1 MSNPVLKTTRLL
13 ILLVSMSTLSACSWL
28 NYHHWFGGSECVD
41 KSSDYLSVE
50 DRAPLAIPPGV
61 DTPDRHSLL
70 VIPEGKRNDAKGKCL
85 DRPPSY
91 FGHVG
96 RIAASPEETVADWAQ
111 AWSERNADGVV
122 SMYSANYGSTGTMVS
137 LEQRRVEIATGPLPT
152 GRIKALKVSAVDND
166 HRLAKFIQTFGSTDV
181 SKEITLVRE
190 SGLWKIVDEKVV
202 SAK

>member
-1 MSNPVLKTTRLL
+1 MFNPLLKTARLL
-13 ILLVSMSTLSACSWL
+13 ILLVGMATLSACSWI
-28 NYHHWFGGSECVD
+28 NYHHWFGNRECVD

-50 DRAPLAIPPGV
+50 NRAPLAIPPGV
-61 DTPDRHSLL
+61 DTPDRRNLL
-70 VIPEGKRNDAKGKCL
+70 VVPEAKRIDAKGKCL
-85 DRPPSY
+85 DKPPSY

-111 AWSERNADGVV
+111 AWSERNADGVI
-122 SMYSANYGSTGTMVS
+122 SMYSTSYGSTGTVTP

-152 GRIKALKVSAVDND
+152 GRIKGLKVSTVDND

-190 SGLWKIVDEKVV
+190 SGLWKIVDEKIV